1 MAANIPTLT
10 TILDE
15 LPDLSEYVAERSC
28 PKEQVAV
35 RLRDG
40 KDTVPNVLNLTT
52 YLNKLPD
59 LLDYRAGGGCNKE
72 QVLAVML
79 VDGKTTFPD
88 VTDSLAST
96 AFFNE
101 VPDFLEYRDGGQL
114 LRGPCGGGDARGC

>member
-1 MAANIPTLT
+1 M
-10 TILDE
+10 
-15 LPDLSEYVAERSC
+15 
-28 PKEQVAV
+28 